1 MPSSTDVRPAAPA
14 RDLARCNRPGIA
26 MRGASHPP
34 MTPRPWFA
42 LALLCLASCREPAAG
57 GKPVTVYA
65 AASLSV
71 AFEALGKEFAA
82 QHPGA
87 SAKFVFEGSP
97 SLVFKLQ
104 QGSRADVLATADRAN
119 MDKAVSSKL
128 TDGEPVEF
136 ARNRLAILVARGNP
150 EGIRGLADLA
160 RADVKVALCG
170 PTVPAGRYAREALA
184 KAGVTVASVS
194 DENSVTALAS
204 KVRLRE
210 IDAGIAYATDARGEV
225 EAVPIDPAHDVVA
238 SYPIA
243 LLVNGD
249 QRDGG
254 REFVAFVRS
263 EAGKAILRAH
273 GFVAP

>member
-104 QGSRADVLATADRAN
+104 QGSRADVLATADRAQH
-119 MDKAVSSKL
+119 
-128 TDGEPVEF
+128 G
-136 ARNRLAILVARGNP
+136 
-150 EGIRGLADLA
+150 
-160 RADVKVALCG
+160 
-170 PTVPAGRYAREALA
+170 
-184 KAGVTVASVS
+184 
-194 DENSVTALAS
+194 
-204 KVRLRE
+204 
-210 IDAGIAYATDARGEV
+210 
-225 EAVPIDPAHDVVA
+225 
-238 SYPIA
+238 
-243 LLVNGD
+243 
-249 QRDGG
+249 QG
-254 REFVAFVRS
+254 REQQAHRRRAARVRAQS
-263 EAGKAILRAH
+263 LGDPGRARQ
-273 GFVAP
+273 P